1 MIKLQKIVL
10 QLIEFYQKKVS
21 PGMGAHCR
29 FRPTCSQYAYEAIS
43 RYGLIKGGIKSLWR
57 VMRCNPLFKGGYD
70 PVK

>member
-1 MIKLQKIVL
+1 MQKIIL
-10 QLIEFYQKKVS
+10 QLIKFYQKKVS
-21 PGMGAHCR
+21 PSMGAHCR

-43 RYGLIKGGIKSLWR
+43 RFGLIKGGIKALWR